1 MAVRAV
7 VISAGELAVS
17 AIRQSRPSNELGG
30 GVGFVSE
37 RCRSAQQ
44 SIIAVQIGDIVAQPG
59 NDLRPLIE
67 QLNDDDVAG
76 ASRIVLHVVDKRS
89 IADRAG
95 GGQGFE

>member
-7 VISAGELAVS
+7 VISSGVLAAS
-17 AIRQSRPSNELGG
+17 AIRQSRRSNKLGR

-44 SIIAVQIGDIVAQPG
+44 SIIAVQIGDVVTQPG

-67 QLNDDDVAG
+67 QLNDDDVVG
-76 ASRIVLHVVDKRS
+76 VSGVVLHVVDKRS
-89 IADRAG
+89 IADRAA